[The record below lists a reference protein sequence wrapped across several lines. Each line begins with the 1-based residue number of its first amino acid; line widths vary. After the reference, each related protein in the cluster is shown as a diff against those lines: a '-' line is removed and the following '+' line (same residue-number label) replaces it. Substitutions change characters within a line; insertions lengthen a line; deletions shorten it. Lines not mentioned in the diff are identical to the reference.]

1 MNEMIKVPTNGSWVT
16 TIMKIRAGR
25 SGARRAQSPARR
37 SAAPPPGAGGVSPAP
52 VRFSTAVLI
61 GAAPFG
67 RRCAR
72 LLLVLA
78 RDGLGRL
85 LPLVQG
91 RVHGRLTGDRRAHV

>member
-37 SAAPPPGAGGVSPAP
+37 SAAPPPGGGGGVPAPGAGEVSPAP

-91 RVHGRLTGDRRAHV
+91 